1 MFCLDTN
8 IVIFGLNGRR
18 PAISRR
24 LDVELARGTELLA
37 PAMVLFELRY
47 GIAKSDRRAQSERQ
61 LDAFLAAG
69 IKTLAFDAEDATEAG
84 EIRAL
89 LEAGHADRPLRLS
102 HRRPGPPPPRR
113 PRHAQQTRVRACAGA
128 DRDGLG
134 GMNKSPR
141 PPASARA
148 LLEESTEVLVE

>member
-61 LDAFLAAG
+61 LDTFLAAG

-84 EIRAL
+84 EIRAH
-89 LEAGHADRPLRLS
+89 LEAQGMPIGPFDYLIAAQA
-102 HRRPGPPPPRR
+102 RRRRAALVTLNKREFERVPGLIVTDW
-113 PRHAQQTRVRACAGA
+113 AA
-128 DRDGLG
+128 
-134 GMNKSPR
+134 
-141 PPASARA
+141 
-148 LLEESTEVLVE
+148 